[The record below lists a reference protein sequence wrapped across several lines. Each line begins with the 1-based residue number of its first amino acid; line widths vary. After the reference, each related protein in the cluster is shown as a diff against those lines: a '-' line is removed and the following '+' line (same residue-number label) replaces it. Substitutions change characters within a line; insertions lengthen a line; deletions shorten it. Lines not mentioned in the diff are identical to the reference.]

1 METGHEEGLEE
12 EREESVAGFCG
23 GIERGG
29 RDNERQLRSTT
40 WRGRRWNFYQ
50 VKEMMRWVL
59 VSAIRIKV

>member
-12 EREESVAGFCG
+12 EGEESVAGFCG

-29 RDNERQLRSTT
+29 SELRSTT

-50 VKEMMRWVL
+50 VKEMMRWGL
-59 VSAIRIKV
+59 VSAIRIKA